1 MVEARR
7 PCKLDRASSLT
18 VHARRQTVAEMRW
31 PLPLVLLASSMAAAQ
46 VTPKYPITVTGHQW
60 APFISPMGQP
70 FRAHSATDDT
80 LADWFNQAD
89 RNRDGVL
96 TQDEMIADAERFFAS
111 LDTNHDGQIDPD
123 ELAQYEYDIAPD
135 VQVMSKTRRR
145 PGEPPPAAKERQP
158 DDLDSDADDHQR
170 KDRRR
175 ERRDDDDSALGI
187 GGALQGAARYSL
199 LNIPEPVAA
208 ADTDFNRAITLAEFR
223 AAAIERFQLLDTA
236 HQGRLTLAQLEARL
250 PVLPADGHHPK
261 RNPNAPDAR
270 IGNPLPPPGH

>member
-1 MVEARR
+1 MR
-7 PCKLDRASSLT
+7 PPAFILLMTAS
-18 VHARRQTVAEMRW
+18 A
-31 PLPLVLLASSMAAAQ
+31 AAAQ
-46 VTPKYPITVTGHQW
+46 VTPKTPITVTGHQW
-60 APFISPMGQP
+60 APFISPMGEP
-70 FRAHSATDDT
+70 FRARTATDDT
-80 LADWFNQAD
+80 LADWFNKAD
-89 RNRDGVL
+89 RNHDGFL
-96 TQDEMIADAERFFAS
+96 TQEELVADAERFFAT

-145 PGEPPPAAKERQP
+145 PGDPAPVVKEHNP
-158 DDLDSDADDHQR
+158 DDLDADTGDRAR

-175 ERRDDDDSALGI
+175 KDREDDDSALGI

-208 ADTDFNRAITLAEFR
+208 ADTDFNRAITLEEFR

-236 HQGRLTLAQLEARL
+236 HQGRVTLAQLEARL

-261 RNPNAPDAR
+261 RKADAPDNR